1 MTLYLSL
8 KAVAYAER
16 LMEKEASP
24 MITRHNFSCR
34 TAALGGVAVAALLL
48 GACANDVVQSNL
60 TAPPAATSEASN
72 YASLIRVADAMRASG
87 DTVSA
92 VGLYKRASTIK
103 PMESEPLAKLGY
115 ALLDLKAYN
124 EAAASFR
131 SALSNNPND
140 AEAMRG
146 LGNALLSLNQ
156 PQVALKQYESALA
169 LEPND
174 ARTYNSIG
182 VVLDSIGDHR
192 AAQAR
197 YRQGLNIAGDSLSL
211 RNNLGLSLAL
221 SGDYK
226 DAIAT
231 LRPVAANPGATV
243 RNRQNLALVYGLSGD
258 LETAARV
265 ARMDLDEAAVRSN
278 LAYYSVLRELADQPR
293 VSAIGANPARMEIM
307 GLGRTEPLR

>member
-1 MTLYLSL
+1 
-8 KAVAYAER
+8 
-16 LMEKEASP
+16 
-24 MITRHNFSCR
+24 MITRHNFPR
-34 TAALGGVAVAALLL
+34 RAVGLAGIAVAGLLL
-48 GACANDVVQSNL
+48 NACANDVVQSNL
-60 TAPPAATSEASN
+60 TAPAAASSEAAN
-72 YASLIRVADAMRASG
+72 YASLMRVADAMRASG

-92 VGLYKRASTIK
+92 VGLYKRANTMK
-103 PMESEPLAKLGY
+103 PLESEPLTKLGY

-131 SALSNNPND
+131 SALGNNPND

-146 LGNALLSLNQ
+146 LGNALLSLDQ
-156 PQVALKQYESALA
+156 PQVALKQFESALA

-174 ARTYNSIG
+174 SRTYNSIG
-182 VVLDSIGDHR
+182 VVLDMIGDHR

-197 YRQGLNIAGDSLSL
+197 YRDGLRIAGESLPL

-231 LRPVAANPGATV
+231 LRPIIVNPAATV

-258 LETAARV
+258 LEAAARV
-265 ARMDLDEAAVRSN
+265 ARMDLDETAVRNN
-278 LAYYSVLRELADQPR
+278 LAYYSVLRELADRPR
-293 VSAIGANPARMEIM
+293 VAAIGANPARMEIM